1 MILVITRYKNRHR
14 PAPVREAVVVRC
26 KNADC
31 CAQPPRKIMA
41 VHADMD
47 HLSQYFISQID
58 WFAPSNSRAN
68 IQIPIG
74 RRLI

>member
-1 MILVITRYKNRHR
+1 
-14 PAPVREAVVVRC
+14 VRC

-31 CAQPPRKIMA
+31 CAQPPWKIMA

-47 HLSQYFISQID
+47 HLCQYIISQID
-58 WFAPSNSRAN
+58 WFATSNSRAN